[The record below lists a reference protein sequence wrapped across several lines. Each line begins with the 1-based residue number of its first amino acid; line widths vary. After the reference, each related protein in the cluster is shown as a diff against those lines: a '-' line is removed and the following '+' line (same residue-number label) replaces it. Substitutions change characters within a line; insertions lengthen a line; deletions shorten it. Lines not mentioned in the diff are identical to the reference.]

1 MSTAWTI
8 AKREFG
14 AYFKSPIAYIVLGAL
29 VVWSGVLFFWGTFFI
44 SGQTSMEAFFSG
56 FPLWLIFVCPA
67 IAMRLLAEE
76 RGTGTI
82 EMLLTMPVRDSE
94 VVVGKYMAALGVLAV
109 GLVSTLPFAYTVSR
123 LGNLDWGPVLTGYLG
138 CLLIGGT
145 YLAVGLLGSAL
156 TKNQIVAYVVGLA
169 VCGGLFL
176 LYVFYAMAGSV
187 VGPVLQF
194 ASPPYHFHSLS
205 RGVLELRS
213 IIYYLST
220 IGVLLVVTT
229 QALESR
235 KWR

>member
-29 VVWSGVLFFWGTFFI
+29 VVWTGVLYFWGNFFI
-44 SGQTSMEAFFSG
+44 SGQTSMEAFFNG

-76 RGTGTI
+76 RGQGTI

-94 VVVGKYMAALGVLAV
+94 VIIGKYAAALGVLAV
-109 GLVSTLPFAYTVSR
+109 GLLCTLPFAFTVSR
-123 LGNLDWGPVLTGYLG
+123 LGNLDWGPVITGYLG
-138 CLLIGGT
+138 CMLVGGT
-145 YLAVGLLGSAL
+145 YLAVGLLGSAM

-176 LYVFYAMAGSV
+176 LYVFYGMAGPV
-187 VGPVLQF
+187 LGPVLQF
-194 ASPPYHFHSLS
+194 AAPPYHFSKMA
-205 RGVLELRS
+205 RGVVELRNIVYYVS
-213 IIYYLST
+213 I
-220 IGVLLVVTT
+220 IGVLLVLTV
-229 QALESR
+229 QVLESR

>member
-29 VVWSGVLFFWGTFFI
+29 VVWTGVLYFWGTFFI

-94 VVVGKYMAALGVLAV
+94 VVVGKYLAALGVLAV
-109 GLVSTLPFAYTVSR
+109 GLVCTLPFAFTVSR
-123 LGNLDWGPVLTGYLG
+123 LGNLDWGPVLSGYLG
-138 CLLIGGT
+138 CLLVGGT

-176 LYVFYAMAGSV
+176 LYVFYTMAGAA

-194 ASPPYHFHSLS
+194 ASPPYHFHAMA

-220 IGVLLVVTT
+220 IGVLLVITT

>member
-1 MSTAWTI
+1 PHPGRDAGRGRGRRQGARSMSTAWTI

-29 VVWSGVLFFWGTFFI
+29 VVWTGVLYFWGTFFI

-56 FPLWLIFVCPA
+56 FPLGLIFVRPA

-94 VVVGKYMAALGVLAV
+94 VVAGKYLAALGVLAV
-109 GLVSTLPFAYTVSR
+109 GLVCTLPFAFTVSR
-123 LGNLDWGPVLTGYLG
+123 LGNLDWGPVLSGYLG
-138 CLLIGGT
+138 CLLVGGT
-145 YLAVGLLGSAL
+145 YLAVGLLGSAV

-176 LYVFYAMAGSV
+176 LYVFYAMAG
-187 VGPVLQF
+187 
-194 ASPPYHFHSLS
+194 
-205 RGVLELRS
+205 
-213 IIYYLST
+213 
-220 IGVLLVVTT
+220 
-229 QALESR
+229 
-235 KWR
+235 

>member
-1 MSTAWTI
+1 MSTAWVI

-29 VVWSGVLFFWGTFFI
+29 VVWTGVLYFWGTFFI

-94 VVVGKYMAALGVLAV
+94 VVLGKYLAAVGVLAV
-109 GLVSTLPFAYTVSR
+109 GLGFTVPFAFTVSR
-123 LGNLDWGPVLTGYLG
+123 LGSLDWGPVISGYLG

-145 YLAVGLLGSAL
+145 YLAVGLFGSAV
-156 TKNQIVAYVVGLA
+156 TKNQIVAYVIGLA
-169 VCGGLFL
+169 LCALLFL
-176 LYVFYAMAGSV
+176 MSV
-187 VGPVLQF
+187 VYQFFGPVAGPILQF
-194 ASPPYHFHSLS
+194 ASPPFHFSKMA
-205 RGVLELRS
+205 RGVIELRNVVYYVS
-213 IIYYLST
+213 I
-220 IGVLLVVTT
+220 IGVLLVLTT
-229 QALESR
+229 QTLESR